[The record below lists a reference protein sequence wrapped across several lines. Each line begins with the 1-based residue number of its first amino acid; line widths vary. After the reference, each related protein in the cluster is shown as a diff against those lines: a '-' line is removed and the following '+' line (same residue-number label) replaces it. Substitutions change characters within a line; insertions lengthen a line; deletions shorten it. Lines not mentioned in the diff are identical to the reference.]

1 LPTSTIQEVASYLR
15 EIKLIL
21 QGSPSND
28 ARFIIATVRGKNI
41 ETLSILEYD
50 TEDVKNSILSL
61 SSTDYSSGPT
71 KDNAIKG
78 DLWVFGK
85 IIKGREV
92 YIKLKIQGDNRYKQ
106 VSVLSF
112 HFSEQRLQYPLI

>member
-1 LPTSTIQEVASYLR
+1 MPTSTIQEVASYLR

-21 QGSPSND
+21 QGSHSSD
-28 ARFIIATVRGKNI
+28 ARFIVSTIRDKNI
-41 ETLSILEYD
+41 ETLSELEYD
-50 TEDVKNSILSL
+50 IEDVKNSVLSL
-61 SSTDYSSGPT
+61 SSTDYSEGPT

-92 YIKLKIQGDNRYKQ
+92 YIKLKILGDNKYKQ
-106 VSVLSF
+106 VAVLSF
-112 HFSEQRLQYPLI
+112 HFSEKRLRYPLI

>member
-1 LPTSTIQEVASYLR
+1 MPTSTIQEVASYLR

-28 ARFIIATVRGKNI
+28 ARFIVATVRGKNI
-41 ETLSILEYD
+41 ETLSTLEYD
-50 TEDVKNSILSL
+50 TEDVKNTILSL
-61 SSTDYSSGPT
+61 SSTDYSSGPI

-78 DLWVFGK
+78 DLWIFGK

-112 HFSEQRLQYPLI
+112 HFSEQRLQYPLR

>member
-1 LPTSTIQEVASYLR
+1 MPTSTIQEVASYLR

-28 ARFIIATVRGKNI
+28 ARFIVATVRGKNI
-41 ETLSILEYD
+41 ETLSTLEYD
-50 TEDVKNSILSL
+50 TEDVKNTILSL
-61 SSTDYSSGPT
+61 SSTDYPSGPI

-106 VSVLSF
+106 VSWSPKTGQVVKIEFCS
-112 HFSEQRLQYPLI
+112 

>member
-21 QGSPSND
+21 QGSHSSD
-28 ARFIIATVRGKNI
+28 ARFIVSTIRDKNI
-41 ETLSILEYD
+41 ETLSELEYD
-50 TEDVKNSILSL
+50 IEDVKNSVLSL
-61 SSTDYSSGPT
+61 SSTDYSEGPT

-92 YIKLKIQGDNRYKQ
+92 YIKLKILGDNKYKQ
-106 VSVLSF
+106 VAVLSF
-112 HFSEQRLQYPLI
+112 HFSEQRLRYPLR